1 MIGPIW
7 FTPALLARPG
17 VGAGKYRTVGVP
29 LPVTVATIS
38 GRRSRSELA
47 TPLFNPWIA
56 SMLVPTWRKS
66 FKEVMLK
73 SAGTTALESGR
84 LTGAAEFRVATE
96 GSGELSQATSR
107 PLI

>member
-29 LPVTVATIS
+29 VPVTVATIS
-38 GRRSRSELA
+38 GRRSKSELVFR
-47 TPLFNPWIA
+47 LFKPWIA

-66 FKEVMLK
+66 FKEVIMK
-73 SAGTTALESGR
+73 SARTAALESAR
-84 LTGAAEFRVATE
+84 LAGAPEFQVATE
-96 GSGELSQATSR
+96 GSGELSHATSR